1 MKRMLLGIL
10 VASGLASM
18 LHANCGDAPA
28 GMELA
33 KSIEAKEIEKAK
45 QLLEEYKAEV
55 KKYLEGCNNDK
66 DKFEETS
73 VMILTYEDR
82 LADVEADLKKASAPK
97 VDCSK
102 VPSGKA
108 IDAASDAATAK
119 KLYATYKKEAQAYL
133 DGCASHAEYETV
145 FEESLLYDEQYGE

>member
-1 MKRMLLGIL
+1 MKKMLVGFL

-18 LHANCGDAPA
+18 LHANCGDAPV

-33 KSIEAKEIEKAK
+33 KSIEAKEVKKAK
-45 QLLEEYKAEV
+45 QLLQEYKAEV
-55 KKYLEGCNNDK
+55 KKYLEACNNDK
-66 DKFEETS
+66 DKFEKTS

-82 LADVEADLKKASAPK
+82 LADVEANLKKASAPQA
-97 VDCSK
+97 DCSK

-108 IDAASDAATAK
+108 IDAAGDPATAK
-119 KLYATYKKEAQAYL
+119 KLYATYKKEAKAYL

-145 FEESLLYDEQYGE
+145 FEESLLYDEKYGE